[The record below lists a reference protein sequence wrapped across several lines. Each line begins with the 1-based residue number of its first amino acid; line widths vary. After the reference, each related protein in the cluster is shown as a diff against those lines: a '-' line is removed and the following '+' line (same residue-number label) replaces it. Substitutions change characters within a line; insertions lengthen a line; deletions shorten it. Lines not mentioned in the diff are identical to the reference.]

1 MTDVVHDDLLT
12 RIETIPAGAGA
23 ADERRRQ
30 VDELV
35 EWSRAERAPLERL
48 RARYLAR
55 LYEDSDD
62 FRATE
67 ALRVVNAAL
76 ARVPQPEALFAWQ
89 GRERRRRAPRRR
101 SRR

>member
-1 MTDVVHDDLLT
+1 MTDVVHGDLLA
-12 RIETIPAGAGA
+12 RIETIPAGDGA

-35 EWSRAERAPLERL
+35 EWSHGDRAPLDRL
-48 RARYLAR
+48 ADRYLAR
-55 LYEDSDD
+55 LYQDSDD

-76 ARVPQPEALFAWQ
+76 ARIPQPERLFAWQ